1 MKNASWIWKEIRRER
16 SAKIVLLAISFSFL
30 VTVLMFIV
38 SGTFIKNVQKQTEDI
53 YGYFDHIL
61 YHAEQNA
68 NNLSFSQVKIS
79 KKYQSYIKRVGTITI
94 FDYEEGQKNIIFG
107 YSDQTAKTL
116 GNIHLLKGSFPKK
129 KKDIVVCNSLAY
141 AKHWN
146 NKVGKTIEILG
157 EKYYLSGI
165 INDYSVAWNHPK
177 DEAEVFPTILVSKS
191 NAFSK
196 NKKLIN
202 TRHLLIE
209 NAKNFQETVYQKHKN
224 LISNENKKTQDTSGR
239 YEIPTFLIVLMI
251 GCEALLD
258 LYIFSYYL
266 EEMREKLSILR
277 CLGMTK
283 MDCFVYIGKKVII
296 LFALGGMLGSLIG
309 TVGAKLILWI
319 FSKVTETAL
328 VLNIMGQYYIFSFGF
343 VGIAA
348 IVALIFMTRKIR
360 YLSPMELFRKSDQRK
375 KFRSKS
381 KKVKKMTM
389 VQLSIRYFKIRI
401 RKLVM
406 IVLMIAVT
414 ITLFLSVNLYVA
426 QYQAQIGAVDGEMS
440 EDYDY
445 EFLTNQ
451 ELTDT
456 AYTDENGNQIKL
468 YAVPN
473 ENSIFHLP
481 DYTKIVPDK
490 RINDMRNN
498 KDIKSVKSYLEVNDL
513 YLLNA
518 PEESENPYVSTYMND
533 RILDDHVAK
542 QFSISDNPR
551 GIQFF
556 GFSKSELE
564 KMKQSLSD
572 GAIHMDK
579 ILSGEEV
586 LLMVPS
592 YEVEEDGDGGMI
604 QKFLS
609 KGQYQG
615 KKNQYQDQKYSVGDT
630 LDFVQ
635 ITSKD
640 SQLKGYINRQQ
651 AKSNLKCTK
660 YQVKIGGIIRQR
672 INWFA
677 NSVQPPTAYTIIGL
691 NQTIHNMKIL
701 PTSSRIQI
709 FLKKSTSYEQF
720 DPQIQEYQKQLTGF
734 DYDNNAAK
742 MKEYRQ
748 FLMYIEALGIALIT
762 LTAVVTM
769 VIILIEERVYMME
782 KQKSYQLLH
791 ILGIRYGKIGGVI
804 FLQSVYSGMIGILL
818 SIPLSYAVIQI
829 VFDGITEI
837 KEYFHLEWIMSSYAV
852 LFALY
857 AISAILSVRKL
868 YQISKERF

>member
-1 MKNASWIWKEIRRER
+1 MKNTSWVWKEIRREK

-61 YHAEQNA
+61 YHAEQNTD
-68 NNLSFSQVKIS
+68 NLSFSQKKIS
-79 KKYQSYIKRVGTITI
+79 KKYQPYVKRIGTITL
-94 FDYEEGQKNIIFG
+94 FDYEENQKNIIFG
-107 YSDQTAKTL
+107 YADQNAKTL

-129 KKDIVVCNSLAY
+129 EKDIVVCNSLAY

-146 NKVGKTIEILG
+146 NKVGKSIEILG
-157 EKYYLSGI
+157 QKYYLSGI
-165 INDYSVAWNHPK
+165 INDYSVAWKHPK
-177 DEAEVFPTILVSKS
+177 DEAGIFPTILVSKS
-191 NAFSK
+191 NTSLQ
-196 NKKLIN
+196 NKELVN

-209 NAKNFQETVYQKHKN
+209 NEKNFQEKIYQKHKN

-251 GCEALLD
+251 GCEVLLD
-258 LYIFSYYL
+258 LYVFSYYL
-266 EEMREKLSILR
+266 EAMREKLSILR

-283 MDCFVYIGKKVII
+283 TECFVYIGKKVIV
-296 LFALGGMLGSLIG
+296 LFALGGILGSLIG
-309 TVGAKLILWI
+309 TAGAKFILWI
-319 FSKVTETAL
+319 FSKVTGTVL
-328 VLNIMGQYYIFSFGF
+328 VLSIISKYYIFSFGF
-343 VGIAA
+343 VAIAA
-348 IVALIFMTRKIR
+348 IVAWVFMIRKIR
-360 YLSPMELFRKSDQRK
+360 YLSPMELFRKSDQK
-375 KFRSKS
+375 IKFRSKP
-381 KKVKKMTM
+381 KKVKKMTII
-389 VQLSIRYFKIRI
+389 QLSIRYFKVRI

-414 ITLFLSVNLYVA
+414 ITLFLSVNLYVT
-426 QYQAQIGAVDGEMS
+426 QYQAQFGAVDGKMS

-456 AYTDENGNQIKL
+456 AYTDKKGSQIKL

-473 ENSIFHLP
+473 EDSIFHLP

-490 RINDMRNN
+490 LINNMKKN
-498 KDIKSVKSYLEVNDL
+498 KDIQSVKSYLEVNDL

-533 RILDDHVAK
+533 RILDDCIAK
-542 QFSISDNPR
+542 QFSISNNTR

-592 YEVEEDGDGGMI
+592 YEVEEDGDGGMM
-604 QKFLS
+604 QTFLS

-615 KKNQYQDQKYSVGDT
+615 KKNQYKDQKYSVGDT

-640 SQLKGYINRQQ
+640 SQLKGYINEQQ

-672 INWFA
+672 INWFT

-720 DPQIQEYQKQLTGF
+720 DPQIQEYQNQLTGF
-734 DYDNNAAK
+734 DYDNHAAK

-748 FLMYIEALGIALIT
+748 FLMFIQALGMTLIT

-782 KQKSYQLLH
+782 KQESYQLLH
-791 ILGIRYGKIGGVI
+791 ILGLPYGKIGVVI

-818 SIPLSYAVIQI
+818 SIPLSYAVIQA
-829 VFDGITEI
+829 VFGGITGI
-837 KEYFHLEWIMSSYAV
+837 KEYFHSEWAIESYAV
-852 LFALY
+852 LLLLY
-857 AISAILSVRKL
+857 IISAMLSVKKL
-868 YQISKERF
+868 E

>member
-1 MKNASWIWKEIRRER
+1 MKNTSWVWKEIRREK
-16 SAKIVLLAISFSFL
+16 SAKIVFLAISFSFL
-30 VTVLMFIV
+30 VTILMFIV

-61 YHAEQNA
+61 YHAEQNTD
-68 NNLSFSQVKIS
+68 NLSFSQKKIS
-79 KKYQSYIKRVGTITI
+79 KKYQPYVKRIGTITL
-94 FDYEEGQKNIIFG
+94 FDYEENQKNIIFG
-107 YSDQTAKTL
+107 YADQNAKTL

-129 KKDIVVCNSLAY
+129 EKDIVVCNSLAY

-146 NKVGKTIEILG
+146 NKVGKSIEILG
-157 EKYYLSGI
+157 QKYYLSGI

-177 DEAEVFPTILVSKS
+177 DEAGIFPTILVSKS
-191 NAFSK
+191 NTSLQ
-196 NKKLIN
+196 NKELVN

-209 NAKNFQETVYQKHKN
+209 NEKNFQEKIYQKHKN

-251 GCEALLD
+251 GCEVLLD
-258 LYIFSYYL
+258 LYVFSYYL
-266 EEMREKLSILR
+266 EAMREKLSILR

-283 MDCFVYIGKKVII
+283 MDCFVYIGKKVIV
-296 LFALGGMLGSLIG
+296 LFALGGILGSLIG
-309 TVGAKLILWI
+309 TAGAKFILWI
-319 FSKVTETAL
+319 FSKVTGTVL
-328 VLNIMGQYYIFSFGF
+328 VLSIISKYYIFSFGF
-343 VGIAA
+343 VAIAA
-348 IVALIFMTRKIR
+348 IVAWVFMIRKVR
-360 YLSPMELFRKSDQRK
+360 YLSPMELFRKSDQK
-375 KFRSKS
+375 IKFRSKP
-381 KKVKKMTM
+381 KKVKKMTII
-389 VQLSIRYFKIRI
+389 QLSIRYFKVRI

-414 ITLFLSVNLYVA
+414 ITLFLSVNLYVT
-426 QYQAQIGAVDGEMS
+426 QYQAQFGAVDGKMS

-456 AYTDENGNQIKL
+456 AYTDKKGSQIKL

-473 ENSIFHLP
+473 EDSIFHLP
-481 DYTKIVPDK
+481 DYTKIVSDK
-490 RINDMRNN
+490 LINNMRKN

-533 RILDDHVAK
+533 RILDDCIAK
-542 QFSISDNPR
+542 QFSISNNTR

-592 YEVEEDGDGGMI
+592 YEVEEDGDGGMM
-604 QKFLS
+604 QTFLS

-615 KKNQYQDQKYSVGDT
+615 KKNQYKDQKYSVGDT

-640 SQLKGYINRQQ
+640 SRLKGYINEQQ

-672 INWFA
+672 INWFT

-720 DPQIQEYQKQLTGF
+720 DPQIQEYQKHLTGF
-734 DYDNNAAK
+734 DYDNHAAK

-748 FLMYIEALGIALIT
+748 FLMFIQALGMTLIT
-762 LTAVVTM
+762 LTAVATM

-782 KQKSYQLLH
+782 KQESYQLLH
-791 ILGIRYGKIGGVI
+791 ILGMPYGKIGGVI

-818 SIPLSYAVIQI
+818 SIPLSYAVIQA
-829 VFDGITEI
+829 VFGGITGI
-837 KEYFHLEWIMSSYAV
+837 KEYFHLEWAIESYAV
-852 LFALY
+852 LLLLY
-857 AISAILSVRKL
+857 VISAMLSVKKL
-868 YQISKERF
+868 E

>member
-1 MKNASWIWKEIRRER
+1 M
-16 SAKIVLLAISFSFL
+16 
-30 VTVLMFIV
+30 
-38 SGTFIKNVQKQTEDI
+38 
-53 YGYFDHIL
+53 
-61 YHAEQNA
+61 
-68 NNLSFSQVKIS
+68 
-79 KKYQSYIKRVGTITI
+79 
-94 FDYEEGQKNIIFG
+94 
-107 YSDQTAKTL
+107 
-116 GNIHLLKGSFPKK
+116 
-129 KKDIVVCNSLAY
+129 
-141 AKHWN
+141 
-146 NKVGKTIEILG
+146 
-157 EKYYLSGI
+157 
-165 INDYSVAWNHPK
+165 
-177 DEAEVFPTILVSKS
+177 
-191 NAFSK
+191 
-196 NKKLIN
+196 
-202 TRHLLIE
+202 IE
-209 NAKNFQETVYQKHKN
+209 NEKNFQDKIYQKHKN

-251 GCEALLD
+251 GCEVLLD
-258 LYIFSYYL
+258 LYVFSYYL
-266 EEMREKLSILR
+266 EAMREKLSILR

-283 MDCFVYIGKKVII
+283 MDSFVYIGKKVIV
-296 LFALGGMLGSLIG
+296 LFALGGILGSLIG
-309 TVGAKLILWI
+309 TAGAKFILWI
-319 FSKVTETAL
+319 FSKVTGTVL
-328 VLNIMGQYYIFSFGF
+328 VLSIISKYYIFSFGF
-343 VGIAA
+343 VAIAV
-348 IVALIFMTRKIR
+348 IVAWVFMIRKIR
-360 YLSPMELFRKSDQRK
+360 YLSPMELFRKSDQK
-375 KFRSKS
+375 IKFRSKP
-381 KKVKKMTM
+381 KKAKKMTII
-389 VQLSIRYFKIRI
+389 QLSIRYFKVRI

-414 ITLFLSVNLYVA
+414 ITLFLSVNLYVT
-426 QYQAQIGAVDGEMS
+426 QYQAQFGAVDGKMS

-456 AYTDENGNQIKL
+456 AYTDKKGSQIKL

-473 ENSIFHLP
+473 EDSIFHLP

-490 RINDMRNN
+490 LINNMKKN
-498 KDIKSVKSYLEVNDL
+498 KDIQSVKSYLEVNDL

-533 RILDDHVAK
+533 RILDDCIAK
-542 QFSISDNPR
+542 QFSISNNTR

-592 YEVEEDGDGGMI
+592 YEVEEDGDGGMM
-604 QKFLS
+604 QTFLS

-615 KKNQYQDQKYSVGDT
+615 KKNQYKDQKYSVGNT

-640 SQLKGYINRQQ
+640 SQLKGYINEQQ

-672 INWFA
+672 INWFT

-720 DPQIQEYQKQLTGF
+720 DPQIQEYQNQLTGF
-734 DYDNNAAK
+734 DYDNHAAK

-748 FLMYIEALGIALIT
+748 FLMFIQALGMTLIT

-782 KQKSYQLLH
+782 KQESYQLLH
-791 ILGIRYGKIGGVI
+791 ILGLPYGKIGVVI

-818 SIPLSYAVIQI
+818 SIPLSYAVIQA
-829 VFDGITEI
+829 VFGGITGI
-837 KEYFHLEWIMSSYAV
+837 KEYFHSEWAIESYAV
-852 LFALY
+852 LLLLY
-857 AISAILSVRKL
+857 IISAMLSVKKL
-868 YQISKERF
+868 E

>member
-1 MKNASWIWKEIRRER
+1 MKNTSWVWKEIRREK

-53 YGYFDHIL
+53 YGYFDNIL
-61 YHAEQNA
+61 YHAEQNTD
-68 NNLSFSQVKIS
+68 NLSFSQKKIS
-79 KKYQSYIKRVGTITI
+79 KKYQPYVKRIGTITL
-94 FDYEEGQKNIIFG
+94 FDYEENQKNIIFG
-107 YSDQTAKTL
+107 YADQNAKTL

-129 KKDIVVCNSLAY
+129 EKDIVVCNSLAY

-146 NKVGKTIEILG
+146 NKVGKSIEILG
-157 EKYYLSGI
+157 QKYYLSGI

-177 DEAEVFPTILVSKS
+177 DEAGIFPTILVSKS
-191 NAFSK
+191 NTSLQ
-196 NKKLIN
+196 NKELVN

-209 NAKNFQETVYQKHKN
+209 NEKNFQEKIYQKHKN

-251 GCEALLD
+251 GCEVLLD
-258 LYIFSYYL
+258 LYVFSYYL
-266 EEMREKLSILR
+266 EAMREKLSILR

-283 MDCFVYIGKKVII
+283 TECFVYIGKKVIV
-296 LFALGGMLGSLIG
+296 LFALGGILGSLIG
-309 TVGAKLILWI
+309 TAGAKFILWI
-319 FSKVTETAL
+319 FSKVTGTVL
-328 VLNIMGQYYIFSFGF
+328 VLSIISKYYIFSFGF
-343 VGIAA
+343 VAIAA
-348 IVALIFMTRKIR
+348 IVAWVFMIRKIR
-360 YLSPMELFRKSDQRK
+360 YLSPMELFRKSDQK
-375 KFRSKS
+375 IKFRSKP
-381 KKVKKMTM
+381 KKVKKMTII
-389 VQLSIRYFKIRI
+389 QLSIRYFKVRI

-414 ITLFLSVNLYVA
+414 ITLFLSVNLYVT
-426 QYQAQIGAVDGEMS
+426 QYQAQFGAVDGKMS

-456 AYTDENGNQIKL
+456 AYTDKKGSQIKL

-473 ENSIFHLP
+473 EDSIFHLP
-481 DYTKIVPDK
+481 DYTKIVSDK
-490 RINDMRNN
+490 LINNMRKN
-498 KDIKSVKSYLEVNDL
+498 KDIQSVKSYLEVNDL

-533 RILDDHVAK
+533 RILDDCIAK
-542 QFSISDNPR
+542 QFSISNNTR

-592 YEVEEDGDGGMI
+592 YEVEEDGDGGMM
-604 QKFLS
+604 QTFLS

-615 KKNQYQDQKYSVGDT
+615 KKNQYKDQKYSVGDT

-640 SQLKGYINRQQ
+640 SRLKGYINEQQ

-672 INWFA
+672 INWFT

-720 DPQIQEYQKQLTGF
+720 DPQIQEYQNQLTGF
-734 DYDNNAAK
+734 DYDNHAAK

-748 FLMYIEALGIALIT
+748 FLMFIQALGMTLIT

-782 KQKSYQLLH
+782 KQESYRLLH
-791 ILGIRYGKIGGVI
+791 ILGISYGKIGGVI

-818 SIPLSYAVIQI
+818 SIPLSYAVIQA
-829 VFDGITEI
+829 VFGGITGI
-837 KEYFHLEWIMSSYAV
+837 KEYFHLEWTIESYAV
-852 LFALY
+852 LLLLY
-857 AISAILSVRKL
+857 IISAMLSVKKL
-868 YQISKERF
+868 E

>member
-1 MKNASWIWKEIRRER
+1 MKNTSWVWKEIRREK

-30 VTVLMFIV
+30 VTILMFIV

-61 YHAEQNA
+61 YHAEQNTD
-68 NNLSFSQVKIS
+68 NLSFSQKKIS
-79 KKYQSYIKRVGTITI
+79 KKYQPYVKRIGTITL
-94 FDYEEGQKNIIFG
+94 FDYEENQKNIIFG
-107 YSDQTAKTL
+107 YADQNAKTL

-129 KKDIVVCNSLAY
+129 EKDIVVCNSLAY

-146 NKVGKTIEILG
+146 NKVGKSIEILG
-157 EKYYLSGI
+157 QKYYLSGI

-177 DEAEVFPTILVSKS
+177 DEAEIFPTILVSKS
-191 NAFSK
+191 NTSLQ
-196 NKKLIN
+196 NKELVN

-209 NAKNFQETVYQKHKN
+209 NEKKFQEKIYQKHKN

-251 GCEALLD
+251 GCEVLLD
-258 LYIFSYYL
+258 LYVFSYYL
-266 EEMREKLSILR
+266 EAMREKLSILR

-283 MDCFVYIGKKVII
+283 MDCFVYIGKKVIV
-296 LFALGGMLGSLIG
+296 LFALGEILGSLIG
-309 TVGAKLILWI
+309 TAGAKFILWI
-319 FSKVTETAL
+319 FSKVTGTVL
-328 VLNIMGQYYIFSFGF
+328 VLSIISKYYIFSFGF
-343 VGIAA
+343 VAIAV
-348 IVALIFMTRKIR
+348 IVAWVFMIRKIR
-360 YLSPMELFRKSDQRK
+360 YLSPMELFRKSYQK
-375 KFRSKS
+375 IKFRSKP
-381 KKVKKMTM
+381 KKVKKMTII
-389 VQLSIRYFKIRI
+389 QLSIRYFKVRI

-414 ITLFLSVNLYVA
+414 ITLFLSVNLYVT
-426 QYQAQIGAVDGEMS
+426 QYQAQFGAVDGKMS

-456 AYTDENGNQIKL
+456 AYTDKKGNKIKI
-468 YAVPN
+468 YAVTH
-473 ENSIFHLP
+473 EHYIFNIL
-481 DYTKIVPDK
+481 DYTKIVSDK
-490 RINDMRNN
+490 LINNMRKN

-533 RILDDHVAK
+533 RILDDCIVK
-542 QFSISDNPR
+542 QFSISNNTR

-592 YEVEEDGDGGMI
+592 YEVEEDGDGGMM
-604 QKFLS
+604 QTFLS

-615 KKNQYQDQKYSVGDT
+615 KKNQYKDQKYSVGDT

-640 SQLKGYINRQQ
+640 SRLKGYINEQQ

-672 INWFA
+672 INWFT

-720 DPQIQEYQKQLTGF
+720 DPQIQEYQKHLTGF
-734 DYDNNAAK
+734 DYDNHAAK

-748 FLMYIEALGIALIT
+748 FLMFIQALGMTLIT

-782 KQKSYQLLH
+782 KQESYQLLH
-791 ILGIRYGKIGGVI
+791 ILGMPYGKIGGVI

-818 SIPLSYAVIQI
+818 SIPLSYAVIQA
-829 VFDGITEI
+829 VFGGITGI
-837 KEYFHLEWIMSSYAV
+837 KEYFHLEWAIESYAV
-852 LFALY
+852 LLLLY
-857 AISAILSVRKL
+857 VISAMLSVKKL
-868 YQISKERF
+868 E

>member
-1 MKNASWIWKEIRRER
+1 MKNTSWVWKEIRREK

-53 YGYFDHIL
+53 YGYFDNIL
-61 YHAEQNA
+61 YHAEQNTD
-68 NNLSFSQVKIS
+68 NLSFSQKKIS
-79 KKYQSYIKRVGTITI
+79 KKYQPYVKRIGTITL
-94 FDYEEGQKNIIFG
+94 FDYEENQKNIIFG
-107 YSDQTAKTL
+107 YADQNAKTL

-129 KKDIVVCNSLAY
+129 EKDVVVCNSLVY

-146 NKVGKTIEILG
+146 NKVGKSIEILG
-157 EKYYLSGI
+157 QKYYLSGI
-165 INDYSVAWNHPK
+165 INDYYVAWNHPK
-177 DEAEVFPTILVSKS
+177 DEAGIFPTILVSKS
-191 NAFSK
+191 NVSLE
-196 NKKLIN
+196 NNELVN

-209 NAKNFQETVYQKHKN
+209 NEKNFQGTLYQKHKN
-224 LISNENKKTQDTSGR
+224 LTSNENKKIQDTSGR

-251 GCEALLD
+251 SCEVLLD
-258 LYIFSYYL
+258 LYVFSYYL
-266 EEMREKLSILR
+266 EAMREKLSILR
-277 CLGMTK
+277 YLGMTK
-283 MDCFVYIGKKVII
+283 MDCFVYIGKKVIV
-296 LFALGGMLGSLIG
+296 LFALGGILGSLIG
-309 TVGAKLILWI
+309 TAGAKFILWI
-319 FSKVTETAL
+319 FSKVTGTVL
-328 VLNIMGQYYIFSFGF
+328 VLSIISKYYIFSFGF
-343 VGIAA
+343 VAIAA
-348 IVALIFMTRKIR
+348 IVAWVFMIRKIR
-360 YLSPMELFRKSDQRK
+360 YLSPMELFRKSDQK
-375 KFRSKS
+375 IKFRSKP
-381 KKVKKMTM
+381 KKVKKMTII
-389 VQLSIRYFKIRI
+389 QLSIRYFKVRI
-401 RKLVM
+401 QKLVM

-414 ITLFLSVNLYVA
+414 ITLFLSVNLYVT
-426 QYQAQIGAVDGEMS
+426 QYQAQFGAVDGKMS

-456 AYTDENGNQIKL
+456 AYTDKKGSQIKL

-473 ENSIFHLP
+473 EDSIFHLP
-481 DYTKIVPDK
+481 DYTKIVSDK
-490 RINDMRNN
+490 LINNMRKN

-533 RILDDHVAK
+533 RILDDCIAK
-542 QFSISDNPR
+542 QFSISNNTR

-564 KMKQSLSD
+564 NMKQSLSD

-592 YEVEEDGDGGMI
+592 YEVEQDDDGGMM

-609 KGQYQG
+609 KGQYKG
-615 KKNQYQDQKYSVGDT
+615 KKNQYKDQRYSVGDR

-640 SQLKGYINRQQ
+640 SRLKGYINEQQ

-672 INWFA
+672 INWFT

-720 DPQIQEYQKQLTGF
+720 DPQIQEYQNQLTGF
-734 DYDNNAAK
+734 DYDNHAAK

-748 FLMYIEALGIALIT
+748 FLMFIQALGMTLIT

-782 KQKSYQLLH
+782 KQESYRLLH
-791 ILGIRYGKIGGVI
+791 ILGIPYGKIGGVI

-818 SIPLSYAVIQI
+818 SIPLSYAVIQA
-829 VFDGITEI
+829 VFGGITGI
-837 KEYFHLEWIMSSYAV
+837 KEYFHLEWTIESYAV
-852 LFALY
+852 LLLLY
-857 AISAILSVRKL
+857 IISAMLSVKKL
-868 YQISKERF
+868 E

>member
-1 MKNASWIWKEIRRER
+1 MKNTSWVWKEIRREK

-61 YHAEQNA
+61 YHAEQNTD
-68 NNLSFSQVKIS
+68 NLSFSQKKIS
-79 KKYQSYIKRVGTITI
+79 KKYQPYVKRIGTITL
-94 FDYEEGQKNIIFG
+94 FDYEENQKNIIFG
-107 YSDQTAKTL
+107 YADQNAKTL

-129 KKDIVVCNSLAY
+129 EKDIVVCNSLAY

-146 NKVGKTIEILG
+146 NKVGKSIEILG
-157 EKYYLSGI
+157 QKYYLSGI

-177 DEAEVFPTILVSKS
+177 DEAGIFPTILVSKS
-191 NAFSK
+191 NTSLQ
-196 NKKLIN
+196 NKELVN

-209 NAKNFQETVYQKHKN
+209 NEKNFQEKIYQKHKN

-251 GCEALLD
+251 GCEVLLD
-258 LYIFSYYL
+258 LYVFSYYL
-266 EEMREKLSILR
+266 EAMREKLSILR

-283 MDCFVYIGKKVII
+283 TECFVYIGKKVIV
-296 LFALGGMLGSLIG
+296 LFALGGILGSLIG
-309 TVGAKLILWI
+309 TAGAKFILWI
-319 FSKVTETAL
+319 FSKVTGTVL
-328 VLNIMGQYYIFSFGF
+328 VLSIISKYYIFSFGF
-343 VGIAA
+343 VAIAA
-348 IVALIFMTRKIR
+348 IVAWVFMIRKIR
-360 YLSPMELFRKSDQRK
+360 YLSPMELFRKSDQK
-375 KFRSKS
+375 IKFRSKP
-381 KKVKKMTM
+381 KKVKKMTII
-389 VQLSIRYFKIRI
+389 QLSIRYFKVRI

-414 ITLFLSVNLYVA
+414 ITLFLSVNLYVT
-426 QYQAQIGAVDGEMS
+426 QYQAQFGAVDGKMS

-456 AYTDENGNQIKL
+456 AYTDKKGSQIKL

-473 ENSIFHLP
+473 EDSIFHLP
-481 DYTKIVPDK
+481 DYTKIVSDK
-490 RINDMRNN
+490 LINNMKKN
-498 KDIKSVKSYLEVNDL
+498 KDIQSVKSYLEVNDL

-533 RILDDHVAK
+533 RILDDCIAK
-542 QFSISDNPR
+542 QFSISNNTR

-592 YEVEEDGDGGMI
+592 YEVEEDGDGGMM
-604 QKFLS
+604 QTFLS

-615 KKNQYQDQKYSVGDT
+615 KKNQYKDQKYSVGNT

-640 SQLKGYINRQQ
+640 SQLKGYINEQQ

-672 INWFA
+672 INWFT

-720 DPQIQEYQKQLTGF
+720 DPQIQEYQNQLTGF
-734 DYDNNAAK
+734 DYDNHAAK

-748 FLMYIEALGIALIT
+748 FLMFIQALGMTLIT

-782 KQKSYQLLH
+782 KQESYQLLH
-791 ILGIRYGKIGGVI
+791 ILGLPYGKIGVVI

-818 SIPLSYAVIQI
+818 SIPLSYAVIQA
-829 VFDGITEI
+829 VFGGITGI
-837 KEYFHLEWIMSSYAV
+837 KEYFHSEWAIESYAV
-852 LFALY
+852 LLLLY
-857 AISAILSVRKL
+857 IISAMLSVKKL
-868 YQISKERF
+868 E

>member
-1 MKNASWIWKEIRRER
+1 MKNTSWVWKEIRREK

-61 YHAEQNA
+61 YHAEQNTD
-68 NNLSFSQVKIS
+68 NLSFSQKKIS
-79 KKYQSYIKRVGTITI
+79 KKYQPYVKRIGTSTL
-94 FDYEEGQKNIIFG
+94 FDYEENQKNIIFG
-107 YSDQTAKTL
+107 YADQNAKTL

-129 KKDIVVCNSLAY
+129 EKDIVVCNSLAY

-146 NKVGKTIEILG
+146 NKVGKSIEILG
-157 EKYYLSGI
+157 QKYYLSGI

-177 DEAEVFPTILVSKS
+177 DEAGIFPTILVSKS
-191 NAFSK
+191 NTSLQ
-196 NKKLIN
+196 NKELVN

-209 NAKNFQETVYQKHKN
+209 NEKNFQEKIYQKHKN

-251 GCEALLD
+251 GCEVLLD
-258 LYIFSYYL
+258 LYVFSYYL
-266 EEMREKLSILR
+266 EAMREKLSILR

-283 MDCFVYIGKKVII
+283 TECFVYIGKKVIV
-296 LFALGGMLGSLIG
+296 LFALGGILGSLIG
-309 TVGAKLILWI
+309 TAGAKFILWI
-319 FSKVTETAL
+319 FSKVTGTVL
-328 VLNIMGQYYIFSFGF
+328 VLSIISKYYIFSFGF
-343 VGIAA
+343 VAIAA
-348 IVALIFMTRKIR
+348 IVAWVFMIRKIR
-360 YLSPMELFRKSDQRK
+360 YLSPMELFRKSDQK
-375 KFRSKS
+375 IKFRSKP
-381 KKVKKMTM
+381 KKVKKMTII
-389 VQLSIRYFKIRI
+389 QLSIRYFKVRI

-414 ITLFLSVNLYVA
+414 ITLFLSVNLYVT
-426 QYQAQIGAVDGEMS
+426 QYQAQFGAVDGKMS

-456 AYTDENGNQIKL
+456 AYTDKKGTQIKL

-473 ENSIFHLP
+473 EDSIFHLP

-490 RINDMRNN
+490 LINNMRKN

-518 PEESENPYVSTYMND
+518 PDESENPYVSTYMND
-533 RILDDHVAK
+533 RILDDRIAK
-542 QFSISDNPR
+542 QFSISNNTR

-592 YEVEEDGDGGMI
+592 YEVEEDGDGGMM
-604 QKFLS
+604 QTFLS

-615 KKNQYQDQKYSVGDT
+615 KKNQYKDQKYSVGDT

-640 SQLKGYINRQQ
+640 SQLKGYINEQQ

-672 INWFA
+672 INWFT

-720 DPQIQEYQKQLTGF
+720 DPQIQEYQNQLTGF
-734 DYDNNAAK
+734 DYDNHAAK

-748 FLMYIEALGIALIT
+748 FLMFIQALGMTLIT

-782 KQKSYQLLH
+782 KQESYRLLH
-791 ILGIRYGKIGGVI
+791 ILGIPYGKIGGII
-804 FLQSVYSGMIGILL
+804 FFQSVYSGMIGILL
-818 SIPLSYAVIQI
+818 SIPLSYAVIQA
-829 VFDGITEI
+829 VFGGIKEI
-837 KEYFHLEWIMSSYAV
+837 KEYFHLEWVIGSYAV
-852 LFALY
+852 LLLLY
-857 AISAILSVRKL
+857 IISAILSVKKL
-868 YQISKERF
+868 E

>member
-1 MKNASWIWKEIRRER
+1 MKNTSWVWKEIRREK

-61 YHAEQNA
+61 YHAEQNTD
-68 NNLSFSQVKIS
+68 NLSFSQKKIS
-79 KKYQSYIKRVGTITI
+79 KKYQPYVKRIGTITL
-94 FDYEEGQKNIIFG
+94 FDYEENQKNIIFG
-107 YSDQTAKTL
+107 YADQNAKTL

-129 KKDIVVCNSLAY
+129 EKDIVVCNSLAY

-146 NKVGKTIEILG
+146 NKVGKSIEILG
-157 EKYYLSGI
+157 QKYYLSGI

-177 DEAEVFPTILVSKS
+177 DEAGIFPTILVSKS
-191 NAFSK
+191 NTSLQ
-196 NKKLIN
+196 NKELVN

-209 NAKNFQETVYQKHKN
+209 NEKNFQEKIYQKHKN

-251 GCEALLD
+251 GCEVLLD
-258 LYIFSYYL
+258 LYVFSYYL
-266 EEMREKLSILR
+266 EAMREKLSILR

-283 MDCFVYIGKKVII
+283 TECFVYIGKKVIV
-296 LFALGGMLGSLIG
+296 LFALGGILGSLIG
-309 TVGAKLILWI
+309 TAGAKFILWI
-319 FSKVTETAL
+319 FSKVTGTVL
-328 VLNIMGQYYIFSFGF
+328 VLSIISKYYIFSFGF
-343 VGIAA
+343 VAIAA
-348 IVALIFMTRKIR
+348 IVAWVFMIRKIR
-360 YLSPMELFRKSDQRK
+360 YLSPMELFRKSDQK
-375 KFRSKS
+375 IKFRSKP
-381 KKVKKMTM
+381 KKVKKMTII
-389 VQLSIRYFKIRI
+389 QLSIRYFKVRI

-414 ITLFLSVNLYVA
+414 ITLFLSVNLYVT
-426 QYQAQIGAVDGEMS
+426 QYQAQFGAVDGKMS

-456 AYTDENGNQIKL
+456 AYTDKKGSQIKL

-473 ENSIFHLP
+473 EDSIFHLP

-490 RINDMRNN
+490 LINNMKKN
-498 KDIKSVKSYLEVNDL
+498 KDIQSVKSYLEVNDL

-533 RILDDHVAK
+533 RILDDCIAK
-542 QFSISDNPR
+542 QFSISNNTR

-592 YEVEEDGDGGMI
+592 YEVEEDGDGGMM
-604 QKFLS
+604 QTFLS

-615 KKNQYQDQKYSVGDT
+615 KKNQYKDQKYSVGNT

-640 SQLKGYINRQQ
+640 SQLKGYINEQQ

-672 INWFA
+672 INWFT

-720 DPQIQEYQKQLTGF
+720 DPQIQEYQNQLTGF
-734 DYDNNAAK
+734 DYDNHAAK

-748 FLMYIEALGIALIT
+748 FLMFIQALGMTLIT

-782 KQKSYQLLH
+782 KQESYQLLH
-791 ILGIRYGKIGGVI
+791 ILGLPYGKIGVVI

-818 SIPLSYAVIQI
+818 SIPLSYAVIQA
-829 VFDGITEI
+829 VFGGITGI
-837 KEYFHLEWIMSSYAV
+837 KEYFHSEWAIESYAV
-852 LFALY
+852 LLLLY
-857 AISAILSVRKL
+857 IISAMLSVKKL
-868 YQISKERF
+868 E

>member
-1 MKNASWIWKEIRRER
+1 
-16 SAKIVLLAISFSFL
+16 
-30 VTVLMFIV
+30 
-38 SGTFIKNVQKQTEDI
+38 
-53 YGYFDHIL
+53 
-61 YHAEQNA
+61 
-68 NNLSFSQVKIS
+68 
-79 KKYQSYIKRVGTITI
+79 
-94 FDYEEGQKNIIFG
+94 
-107 YSDQTAKTL
+107 
-116 GNIHLLKGSFPKK
+116 
-129 KKDIVVCNSLAY
+129 
-141 AKHWN
+141 
-146 NKVGKTIEILG
+146 
-157 EKYYLSGI
+157 
-165 INDYSVAWNHPK
+165 
-177 DEAEVFPTILVSKS
+177 
-191 NAFSK
+191 
-196 NKKLIN
+196 
-202 TRHLLIE
+202 
-209 NAKNFQETVYQKHKN
+209 
-224 LISNENKKTQDTSGR
+224 
-239 YEIPTFLIVLMI
+239 
-251 GCEALLD
+251 
-258 LYIFSYYL
+258 
-266 EEMREKLSILR
+266 
-277 CLGMTK
+277 MTK

-309 TVGAKLILWI
+309 TAGAKFILWI
-319 FSKVTETAL
+319 FSKVTGISLT
-328 VLNIMGQYYIFSFGF
+328 LNIMSQYYIFSFGF

-348 IVALIFMTRKIR
+348 IVALIFMTRKITH
-360 YLSPMELFRKSDQRK
+360 LSPMELFRKSDQRE
-375 KFRSKS
+375 KFRRKS
-381 KKVKKMTM
+381 KKAKKMTM
-389 VQLSIRYFKIRI
+389 IQLSIRYFKIRI
-401 RKLVM
+401 RELVM

-456 AYTDENGNQIKL
+456 AYTDKNGNQVKL

-481 DYTKIVPDK
+481 DYTKIVSDK

-498 KDIKSVKSYLEVNDL
+498 KDIKLVKSYLEVNDL

-533 RILDDHVAK
+533 RILDDHIAK
-542 QFSISDNPR
+542 QFSISNNTR

-564 KMKQSLSD
+564 KMKRSLSD

-615 KKNQYQDQKYSVGDT
+615 KKNQYQDQKYSVGDI
-630 LDFVQ
+630 LEFVQ

-640 SQLKGYINRQQ
+640 SQLKGYINEQQ
-651 AKSNLKCTK
+651 AKSNLQCAK

-672 INWFA
+672 IHWFS

-720 DPQIQEYQKQLTGF
+720 DPQIQQYQKQMTGF

-748 FLMYIEALGIALIT
+748 FLMYIEALGVALIT

-782 KQKSYQLLH
+782 KQESYRLLH

-804 FLQSVYSGMIGILL
+804 FLQSIYGGMIGILL

-837 KEYFHLEWIMSSYAV
+837 KEYFHLEWIIGSYVV
-852 LFALY
+852 LFVLY

-868 YQISKERF
+868 CQISKERF

>member
-1 MKNASWIWKEIRRER
+1 MKNTSWVWKEIRREK

-61 YHAEQNA
+61 YHAEQNTD
-68 NNLSFSQVKIS
+68 NLSFSQKKIS
-79 KKYQSYIKRVGTITI
+79 KKYQPYVKRIGTITL
-94 FDYEEGQKNIIFG
+94 FDYEENQKNIIFG
-107 YSDQTAKTL
+107 YADQNAKTL

-129 KKDIVVCNSLAY
+129 EKDIVVCNSLAY

-146 NKVGKTIEILG
+146 NKVGKSIEILG
-157 EKYYLSGI
+157 QKYYLSGI

-177 DEAEVFPTILVSKS
+177 DEAEIFPTILVSKS
-191 NAFSK
+191 NTSLQ
-196 NKKLIN
+196 NKELVN

-209 NAKNFQETVYQKHKN
+209 NEKNFQEKIYQKHKN

-251 GCEALLD
+251 GCEVLLD
-258 LYIFSYYL
+258 LYVFSYYL
-266 EEMREKLSILR
+266 EAMREKLSILR

-283 MDCFVYIGKKVII
+283 MDCFVYIGKKVIV
-296 LFALGGMLGSLIG
+296 LFALGEILGSLIG
-309 TVGAKLILWI
+309 TAGAKFILWI
-319 FSKVTETAL
+319 FSKVTGTVL
-328 VLNIMGQYYIFSFGF
+328 VLSIISKYYIFSFGF
-343 VGIAA
+343 VAIAV
-348 IVALIFMTRKIR
+348 IVAWVFMIRKIR
-360 YLSPMELFRKSDQRK
+360 YLSPMELFRKSDQK
-375 KFRSKS
+375 IKFRSKP
-381 KKVKKMTM
+381 KKVKKMTII
-389 VQLSIRYFKIRI
+389 QLSIRYFKVRI

-414 ITLFLSVNLYVA
+414 ITLFLSVNLYVT
-426 QYQAQIGAVDGEMS
+426 QYQAQFGAVDGKMS

-456 AYTDENGNQIKL
+456 AYTDKKGSQIKL

-473 ENSIFHLP
+473 EDSIFHLP

-490 RINDMRNN
+490 LINNMKKN
-498 KDIKSVKSYLEVNDL
+498 KDIQSVKSYLEVNDL

-533 RILDDHVAK
+533 RILDDCIAK
-542 QFSISDNPR
+542 QFSISNNTR

-592 YEVEEDGDGGMI
+592 YEVEEDGDGGMM
-604 QKFLS
+604 QTFLS

-615 KKNQYQDQKYSVGDT
+615 KKNQYKDQKYSVGNT

-640 SQLKGYINRQQ
+640 SQLKGYINEQQ

-672 INWFA
+672 INWFT

-720 DPQIQEYQKQLTGF
+720 DPQIQEYQNQLTGF
-734 DYDNNAAK
+734 DYDNHAAK

-748 FLMYIEALGIALIT
+748 FLMFIQALGMTLIT

-782 KQKSYQLLH
+782 KQESYQLLH
-791 ILGIRYGKIGGVI
+791 ILGLPYGKIGVVI

-818 SIPLSYAVIQI
+818 SIPLSYAVIQA
-829 VFDGITEI
+829 VFGGITGI
-837 KEYFHLEWIMSSYAV
+837 KEYFHLEWAIESYAV
-852 LFALY
+852 LLLLY
-857 AISAILSVRKL
+857 IISAMLSVKKL
-868 YQISKERF
+868 E

>member
-1 MKNASWIWKEIRRER
+1 MKNTSWVWKEIRREK

-61 YHAEQNA
+61 YHAEQNTD
-68 NNLSFSQVKIS
+68 NLSFSQKKIS
-79 KKYQSYIKRVGTITI
+79 KKYQPYVKRIGTITL
-94 FDYEEGQKNIIFG
+94 FDYEENQKNIIFG
-107 YSDQTAKTL
+107 YADQNAKTL

-129 KKDIVVCNSLAY
+129 EKDIVVCNSLAY

-146 NKVGKTIEILG
+146 NKVGKSIEILG
-157 EKYYLSGI
+157 QKYYLSGI

-177 DEAEVFPTILVSKS
+177 DEAGIFPTILVSKS
-191 NAFSK
+191 NTSLQ
-196 NKKLIN
+196 NKELVN

-209 NAKNFQETVYQKHKN
+209 NEKNFQEKIYQKHKN

-251 GCEALLD
+251 GCEVLLD
-258 LYIFSYYL
+258 LYVFSYYL
-266 EEMREKLSILR
+266 EAMREKLSILR

-283 MDCFVYIGKKVII
+283 TECFVYIGKKVIV
-296 LFALGGMLGSLIG
+296 LFALGGILGSLIG
-309 TVGAKLILWI
+309 TAGAKFILWI
-319 FSKVTETAL
+319 FSKVTGTVL
-328 VLNIMGQYYIFSFGF
+328 VLNIISKYYIFSFGF
-343 VGIAA
+343 VAIAA
-348 IVALIFMTRKIR
+348 IVAWVFMIRKIR
-360 YLSPMELFRKSDQRK
+360 YLSPMELFRKSDQK
-375 KFRSKS
+375 IKFRSKP
-381 KKVKKMTM
+381 KKAKKMTII
-389 VQLSIRYFKIRI
+389 QLSIRYFKVRI

-414 ITLFLSVNLYVA
+414 ITLFLSVNLYVT
-426 QYQAQIGAVDGEMS
+426 QYQAQFGAVDGKMS

-456 AYTDENGNQIKL
+456 AYTDKKGSQIKL

-473 ENSIFHLP
+473 EDSIFHLP

-490 RINDMRNN
+490 LINNMKKN
-498 KDIKSVKSYLEVNDL
+498 KDIQSVKSYLEVNDL

-533 RILDDHVAK
+533 RILDDCIAK
-542 QFSISDNPR
+542 QFSISNNTR

-592 YEVEEDGDGGMI
+592 YEVEEDGDGGMM
-604 QKFLS
+604 QTFLS

-615 KKNQYQDQKYSVGDT
+615 KKNQYKDQKYSVGNT

-640 SQLKGYINRQQ
+640 SQLKGYINEQQ

-672 INWFA
+672 INWFT

-720 DPQIQEYQKQLTGF
+720 DPQIQEYQNQLTGF
-734 DYDNNAAK
+734 DYDNHAAK

-748 FLMYIEALGIALIT
+748 FLMFIQALGMTLIT

-782 KQKSYQLLH
+782 KQESYQLLH
-791 ILGIRYGKIGGVI
+791 ILGLPYGKIGVVI

-818 SIPLSYAVIQI
+818 SIPLSYAVIQA
-829 VFDGITEI
+829 VFGGITGI
-837 KEYFHLEWIMSSYAV
+837 KEYFHSEWAIESYAV
-852 LFALY
+852 LLLLY
-857 AISAILSVRKL
+857 IISAMLSVKKL
-868 YQISKERF
+868 E

>member
-1 MKNASWIWKEIRRER
+1 MKNTSWVWKEIRREK

-61 YHAEQNA
+61 YHAEQNTD
-68 NNLSFSQVKIS
+68 NLSFSQKKIS
-79 KKYQSYIKRVGTITI
+79 KKYQPYVKRIGTITL
-94 FDYEEGQKNIIFG
+94 FDYEENQKNIIFG
-107 YSDQTAKTL
+107 YADQNAKTL

-129 KKDIVVCNSLAY
+129 EKDIVVCNSLAY

-146 NKVGKTIEILG
+146 NKVGKSIEILG
-157 EKYYLSGI
+157 QKYYLSGI

-177 DEAEVFPTILVSKS
+177 DEAGIFPTILVSKS
-191 NAFSK
+191 NTSLQ
-196 NKKLIN
+196 NKELVN

-209 NAKNFQETVYQKHKN
+209 NEKNFQEKIYQKHKN

-251 GCEALLD
+251 GCEVLLD
-258 LYIFSYYL
+258 LYVFSYYL
-266 EEMREKLSILR
+266 EAMREKLSILR

-283 MDCFVYIGKKVII
+283 MDCFVYIGKKVIV
-296 LFALGGMLGSLIG
+296 LFALGEILGSLIG
-309 TVGAKLILWI
+309 TAGAKFILWI
-319 FSKVTETAL
+319 FSKVTGTVL
-328 VLNIMGQYYIFSFGF
+328 VLSIISKYYIFSFGF
-343 VGIAA
+343 VAIAA
-348 IVALIFMTRKIR
+348 IVAWVFMIRKIR
-360 YLSPMELFRKSDQRK
+360 YLSPMELFRKSDQK
-375 KFRSKS
+375 IKFRSKP
-381 KKVKKMTM
+381 KKVKKMTII
-389 VQLSIRYFKIRI
+389 QLSIRYFKVRI

-414 ITLFLSVNLYVA
+414 ITLFLSVNLYVT
-426 QYQAQIGAVDGEMS
+426 QYQAQFGAVDGKMS

-456 AYTDENGNQIKL
+456 AYTDKKGSQIKL

-473 ENSIFHLP
+473 EDSIFHLP

-490 RINDMRNN
+490 LINNMKKN
-498 KDIKSVKSYLEVNDL
+498 KDIQSVKSYLEVNDL

-533 RILDDHVAK
+533 RILDDCIAK
-542 QFSISDNPR
+542 QFSISNNTR

-592 YEVEEDGDGGMI
+592 YEVEEDGDGGMM
-604 QKFLS
+604 QTFLS

-615 KKNQYQDQKYSVGDT
+615 KKNQYKDQKYSVGNT

-640 SQLKGYINRQQ
+640 SQLKGYINEQQ

-672 INWFA
+672 INWFT

-720 DPQIQEYQKQLTGF
+720 DPQIQEYQNQLTGF
-734 DYDNNAAK
+734 DYDNHAAK

-748 FLMYIEALGIALIT
+748 FLMFIQALGMTLIT

-782 KQKSYQLLH
+782 KQESYQLLH
-791 ILGIRYGKIGGVI
+791 ILGLPYGKIGVVI

-818 SIPLSYAVIQI
+818 SIPLSYAVIQA
-829 VFDGITEI
+829 VFGGITGI
-837 KEYFHLEWIMSSYAV
+837 KEYFHLEWAIESYAV
-852 LFALY
+852 LLLLY
-857 AISAILSVRKL
+857 IISAMLSVKKL
-868 YQISKERF
+868 E

>member
-1 MKNASWIWKEIRRER
+1 MKNTSWIWKEIRREK

-61 YHAEQNA
+61 YHAEQNTD
-68 NNLSFSQVKIS
+68 NLSFSQKKIS
-79 KKYQSYIKRVGTITI
+79 KKYQPYVKRIGTITL
-94 FDYEEGQKNIIFG
+94 FDYEENQKNIIFG
-107 YSDQTAKTL
+107 YADQNAKTL

-129 KKDIVVCNSLAY
+129 EKDIVVCNSLAY

-146 NKVGKTIEILG
+146 NKVGKSIEILG
-157 EKYYLSGI
+157 QKYYLSGI

-177 DEAEVFPTILVSKS
+177 DEAGIFPTILVSKS
-191 NAFSK
+191 NTSLQ
-196 NKKLIN
+196 NKELVN

-209 NAKNFQETVYQKHKN
+209 NEKNFQEKIYQKHKN

-251 GCEALLD
+251 GCEVLLD
-258 LYIFSYYL
+258 LYVFSYYL
-266 EEMREKLSILR
+266 EAMREKLSILR

-283 MDCFVYIGKKVII
+283 TECFVYIGKKVIV
-296 LFALGGMLGSLIG
+296 LFALGGILGSLIG
-309 TVGAKLILWI
+309 TAGAKFILWI
-319 FSKVTETAL
+319 FSKVTGTVL
-328 VLNIMGQYYIFSFGF
+328 VLSIISKYYIFSFGF
-343 VGIAA
+343 VAIAA
-348 IVALIFMTRKIR
+348 IVAWVFMIRKIR
-360 YLSPMELFRKSDQRK
+360 YLSPMELFRKSDQK
-375 KFRSKS
+375 IKFRSKP
-381 KKVKKMTM
+381 KKVKKMTII
-389 VQLSIRYFKIRI
+389 QLSIRYFKVRI

-414 ITLFLSVNLYVA
+414 ITLFLSVNLYVT
-426 QYQAQIGAVDGEMS
+426 QYQAQFGAVDGKMS

-456 AYTDENGNQIKL
+456 AYTDKKGSQIKL

-473 ENSIFHLP
+473 EDSIFHLP

-490 RINDMRNN
+490 LINNMKKN
-498 KDIKSVKSYLEVNDL
+498 KDIQSVKSYLEVNDL

-533 RILDDHVAK
+533 RILDDCIAK
-542 QFSISDNPR
+542 QFSISNNTR

-592 YEVEEDGDGGMI
+592 YEVEEDGDGGMM
-604 QKFLS
+604 QTFLS

-615 KKNQYQDQKYSVGDT
+615 KKNQYKDQKYSVGNT

-640 SQLKGYINRQQ
+640 SQLKGYINEQQ

-672 INWFA
+672 INWFT

-720 DPQIQEYQKQLTGF
+720 DPQIQEYQNQLTGF
-734 DYDNNAAK
+734 DYDNHAAK

-748 FLMYIEALGIALIT
+748 FLMFIQALGMTLIT

-782 KQKSYQLLH
+782 KQESYQLLH
-791 ILGIRYGKIGGVI
+791 ILGLPYGKIGVVI

-818 SIPLSYAVIQI
+818 SIPLSYAVIQA
-829 VFDGITEI
+829 VFGGITGI
-837 KEYFHLEWIMSSYAV
+837 KEYFHSEWAIESYAV
-852 LFALY
+852 LLLLY
-857 AISAILSVRKL
+857 IISAMLSVKKL
-868 YQISKERF
+868 E

>member
-1 MKNASWIWKEIRRER
+1 MKNTSWIWKEIRRER
-16 SAKIVLLAISFSFL
+16 SAKIVLSAISFSFL

-68 NNLSFSQVKIS
+68 DNLSFSQIKIS
-79 KKYQSYIKRVGTITI
+79 KKYQPYIKRVGTITI
-94 FDYEEGQKNIIFG
+94 FDYEEDQKNVIFG
-107 YSDQTAKTL
+107 YVDQTAKTL

-146 NKVGKTIEILG
+146 NKVGQSIEILG

-177 DEAEVFPTILVSKS
+177 DESEIFPTILVSKS
-191 NAFSK
+191 NASLK

-209 NAKNFQETVYQKHKN
+209 NAKKFQETVYQKHKN

-251 GCEALLD
+251 GCEVLLD
-258 LYIFSYYL
+258 LYVFSYYL
-266 EEMREKLSILR
+266 EAMREKLSILR

-283 MDCFVYIGKKVII
+283 MDCFVYIGKKVIV

-309 TVGAKLILWI
+309 TAGAKFILWI
-319 FSKVTETAL
+319 FSKVTGTTL
-328 VLNIMGQYYIFSFGF
+328 VLNIMSQYYIFSFGF

-348 IVALIFMTRKIR
+348 IAALIFMTRKIR
-360 YLSPMELFRKSDQRK
+360 HLSPMELFRKSDQRK
-375 KFRSKS
+375 KFRRKS
-381 KKVKKMTM
+381 KKAKKMTM
-389 VQLSIRYFKIRI
+389 IQLSVRYFKIRI

-414 ITLFLSVNLYVA
+414 ITLFLSVNLYVT

-440 EDYDY
+440 KDYDY

-456 AYTDENGNQIKL
+456 AYTDRNGNQINL

-490 RINDMRNN
+490 LIDDMRNN

-518 PEESENPYVSTYMND
+518 PEESEDPYVSTYMND
-533 RILDDHVAK
+533 RILDDYVTK
-542 QFSISDNPR
+542 QFSISNNTR
-551 GIQFF
+551 GLQIF

-592 YEVEEDGDGGMI
+592 YEVEEDGDGSMI

-615 KKNQYQDQKYSVGDT
+615 KENQYKDQKYSVGDT
-630 LDFVQ
+630 LEFVQ

-640 SQLKGYINRQQ
+640 SQLKGYINEQQ

-660 YQVKIGGIIRQR
+660 YQVKIGGL
-672 INWFA
+672 
-677 NSVQPPTAYTIIGL
+677 SD
-691 NQTIHNMKIL
+691 K
-701 PTSSRIQI
+701 
-709 FLKKSTSYEQF
+709 E
-720 DPQIQEYQKQLTGF
+720 LTGSQIPF
-734 DYDNNAAK
+734 NH
-742 MKEYRQ
+742 RRH
-748 FLMYIEALGIALIT
+748 I
-762 LTAVVTM
+762 
-769 VIILIEERVYMME
+769 
-782 KQKSYQLLH
+782 QL
-791 ILGIRYGKIGGVI
+791 
-804 FLQSVYSGMIGILL
+804 
-818 SIPLSYAVIQI
+818 
-829 VFDGITEI
+829 
-837 KEYFHLEWIMSSYAV
+837 
-852 LFALY
+852 
-857 AISAILSVRKL
+857 
-868 YQISKERF
+868 